1 MATSSSRPVA
11 LVTGSGKRRVGNTV
25 LRRLAERGFAVVIHY
40 RGSNAEAQTTAE
52 EIRSAGGC
60 CELIQADVAVEADV
74 DRMFQTIRERFGR
87 LDVLVNCASVWEAKP
102 LEETSAEDVERQFRI
117 NTLGTFLCCR
127 EAGKIMAAQPEG
139 GLIVLVGDW
148 AVARPYLNYAAYFAS
163 KGAIPTLTR
172 TFAVE
177 LASRNP
183 RIRVNCIEPGPVML
197 PDHLRPSERRYAVE
211 GTLLKREGSPENV
224 AQAVLAF
231 WDNDYITGVC
241 LPVDAG
247 RRLAAHDAERPA

>member
-1 MATSSSRPVA
+1 MSESTTAPVA

-25 LRRLAERGFAVVIHY
+25 LRRLAERGFDTVLHY
-40 RGSNAEAQTTAE
+40 RSSTNEAEATAQD
-52 EIRSAGGC
+52 IRTAGGR
-60 CELIQADVAVEADV
+60 CEAIQADVSVETDV
-74 DRMFQTIRERFGR
+74 VRMFQTIRDRFGR
-87 LDVLVNCASVWEAKP
+87 LDVVVNCASVWEPKP
-102 LEETSAEDVERQFRI
+102 LEETTAEDVERQFRI

-172 TFAVE
+172 MFAVE

-231 WDNDYITGVC
+231 WDNDYVTGVC

-247 RRLAAHDAERPA
+247 RRLAAYDADRPA